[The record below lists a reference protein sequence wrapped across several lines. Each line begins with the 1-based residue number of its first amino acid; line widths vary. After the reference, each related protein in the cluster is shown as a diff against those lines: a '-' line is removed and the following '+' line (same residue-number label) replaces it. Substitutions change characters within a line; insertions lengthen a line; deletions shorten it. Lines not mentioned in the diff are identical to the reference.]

1 MDRKKKTNKEKK
13 MNELLEPKV
22 PTPPDLDLGC
32 RPLIK
37 GFRGLFFKARRPLSK
52 GGRGREGVGVRG
64 N

>member
-1 MDRKKKTNKEKK
+1 